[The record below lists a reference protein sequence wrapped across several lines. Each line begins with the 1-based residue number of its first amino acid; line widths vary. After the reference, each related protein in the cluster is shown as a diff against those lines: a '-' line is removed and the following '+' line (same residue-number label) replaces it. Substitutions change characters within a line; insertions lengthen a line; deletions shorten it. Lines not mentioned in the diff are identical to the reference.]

1 MKRTSSYPEGEVFMV
16 KKYQILGIGA
26 GIFLL
31 WPFLLADQT
40 KSSQDSLTTILEK
53 SAEYCRKLADS
64 ALYFV
69 CQEKIHEEIY
79 DFGGGGGAIAISTG
93 GEGVTTYV
101 GRPSRR
107 KTTKN
112 SFIYDY
118 QLIKKEERVDET
130 RALVEENGKK
140 KDLKDEPLKTQR
152 FISRK
157 AVFGPVGFLGREWRE
172 VYDYKLV
179 KQDKAEGRDAYVIEV
194 KPKVPVEG
202 KPNYG
207 KLWVDKMD
215 FSILK
220 IEVEDQSLSGFD
232 KLLEQAKSRGVKPA
246 FNTVHEFGVV
256 KNGLR
261 FPSRTVFIEK
271 YEGDSAVG
279 FTQSK
284 TEISYE
290 NYKFFTVETRVIY

>member
-1 MKRTSSYPEGEVFMV
+1 MV
-16 KKYQILGIGA
+16 KINRVLSLSA

-31 WPFLLADQT
+31 WPCLFADQT
-40 KSSQDSLTTILEK
+40 KSSQDSLTTILDK
-53 SAEYCRKLADS
+53 SGEYCRKLADS

-69 CQEKIHEEIY
+69 CQERISEEIY
-79 DFGGGGGAIAISTG
+79 EFRGGGGGIAISADG
-93 GEGVTTYV
+93 GVSTTYFA
-101 GRPSRR
+101 RPSRR

-112 SFIYDY
+112 SYIYDY
-118 QLIKKEERVDET
+118 QLMKKEERVDET

-140 KDLKDEPLKTQR
+140 KDVKDEPLKTQR
-152 FISRK
+152 FVSRK

-172 VYDYKLV
+172 VYNYKLI
-179 KQDKAEGRDAYVIEV
+179 KQEKVEGREAYVIEA

-215 FSILK
+215 FSVLK
-220 IEVEDQSLSGFD
+220 IEVEDQSLAGFE
-232 KLLEQAKSRGVKPA
+232 KVLEQAKSRGVKPA
-246 FNTVHEFGVV
+246 FNTIHEYGIV

-290 NYKFFTVETRVIY
+290 NYKFFTVETQVIY